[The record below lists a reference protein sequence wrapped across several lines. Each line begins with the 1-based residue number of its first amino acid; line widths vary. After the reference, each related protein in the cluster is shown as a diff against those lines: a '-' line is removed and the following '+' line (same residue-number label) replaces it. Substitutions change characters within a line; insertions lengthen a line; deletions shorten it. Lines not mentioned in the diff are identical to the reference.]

1 MSDKFHTK
9 LDRILARLR
18 PRNLGGRLWAIF
30 ALLTL
35 LAALLIGTGLLPFN
49 LFNFAC

>member
-1 MSDKFHTK
+1 MSDKLNSK
-9 LDRILARLR
+9 LDRILDRLR
-18 PRNLGGRLWAIF
+18 LRNKTGRLWAIF

-35 LAALLIGTGLLPFN
+35 LAAVLIGTGLLPFN

>member
-1 MSDKFHTK
+1 MTDKLNTK
-9 LDRILARLR
+9 LDRVLNRLR
-18 PRNLGGRLWAIF
+18 PRNLSGRLWAIF

-35 LAALLIGTGLLPFN
+35 LAAVLIGTGLLPFN